1 MEIMEKSE
9 RAHFFTSKE
18 QQLLIAGYG
27 EERPILMAKSN
38 TIKASKMR
46 EEAWQRIADKLN
58 K

>member
-1 MEIMEKSE
+1 MEKSE

-27 EERPILMAKSN
+27 EERSILMAKSN